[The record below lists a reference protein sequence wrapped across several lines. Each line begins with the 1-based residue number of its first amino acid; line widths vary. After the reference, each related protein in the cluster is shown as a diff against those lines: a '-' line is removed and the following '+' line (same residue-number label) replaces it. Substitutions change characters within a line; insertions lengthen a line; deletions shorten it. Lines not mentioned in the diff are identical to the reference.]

1 MPKSKRT
8 LRLAGGP
15 ALLLVAAL
23 TVTGCG
29 SGGIDLPARPSLSAP
44 SGLRLI
50 QSSPTGIQLFWEPV
64 SEASSYRIYWT
75 EGTTVSP
82 ETGRMLRSSTTTLLQ
97 SGLRE
102 GATYAYAV
110 AAVDARDH
118 EGRLSS
124 VVTTTLG
131 VTPHGAPQNVRAT
144 AGDAQVTIDW
154 DRVPN
159 ASGYRVGVT
168 SAQGMSTVVPDP
180 AVPPI
185 VHQKLLNRTTYTYTV
200 QTKFGEQL
208 GPPSLPV
215 SATPMPTQPGI
226 PLIIDVQIRTVAGF
240 TAGGVASHGIVS
252 LTWTAADHAERY
264 QVYAKRNQGPEIP
277 LIPDDHPLRATS
289 FDHKVDYETEYEY
302 RIEALNEGVASGRLN
317 PPPVR
322 AWVPRPLENGRPY
335 YYLVRSAALTAV
347 PRSGSSVSY
356 TATELAAS
364 AEVSAVPRD
373 DVFMTPPTGVTVVD
387 TPRDSGNSLTMTW
400 KPSTTRGITEQ
411 RLYRS
416 KSGIPGSYTLLQTF
430 AGNATSTFNDN
441 TVTDGSL
448 LFYALSAMAGDME
461 SDLSAAASGFAL
473 SNSALVPPTDL
484 SVTDTLDDS
493 GGSLTVTWVPSTSG
507 NVTAQRLYR
516 SKDGGSYTVLKDLT
530 DPLQDRFVDDQTVL
544 AGPVYSYKIHA
555 LRDTQ
560 ESAPS
565 NQADGI
571 ARVNAEPFP
580 PRSLQAADV
589 PEDLGGVISLSW
601 TPSVSENVTE
611 HRLYRSTTSGG
622 PYQLVAAFEDN
633 VPSRYTDVGVPGAP
647 SPTGLVVVPD
657 GSDLLITWSPVA
669 EAVDGYRLSWW
680 EQDRLGGILSS
691 GTESDIVTERFVH
704 RDLTPGSRYVYAV
717 QVRGYPAVSYPVQ
730 ADAP

>member
-1 MPKSKRT
+1 
-8 LRLAGGP
+8 
-15 ALLLVAAL
+15 
-23 TVTGCG
+23 
-29 SGGIDLPARPSLSAP
+29 
-44 SGLRLI
+44 
-50 QSSPTGIQLFWEPV
+50 
-64 SEASSYRIYWT
+64 
-75 EGTTVSP
+75 
-82 ETGRMLRSSTTTLLQ
+82 
-97 SGLRE
+97 
-102 GATYAYAV
+102 V

-131 VTPHGAPQNVRAT
+131 VTPHDAPQNVRAT

-159 ASGYRVGVT
+159 ASGYRVTVT
-168 SAQGMSTVVPDP
+168 SPQSVSTVVPDP
-180 AVPPI
+180 SEPPI
-185 VHQKLLNRTTYTYTV
+185 VHQRLLNRTTYTYTV
-200 QTKFGEQL
+200 QAKFGEQL
-208 GPPSLPV
+208 GPPSFPV
-215 SATPMPTQPGI
+215 PATPMPTQPGI

-252 LTWTAADHAERY
+252 LTWTKSDHAESY
-264 QVYAKRNQGPEIP
+264 QVYAKRDQGPEIA
-277 LIPDDHPLRATS
+277 LIPDDHPLTATS
-289 FDHKVDYETEYEY
+289 FDHEVDYETEYEY
-302 RIEALNEGVASGRLN
+302 RIEALNEGVASGQLTPP

-335 YYLVRSAALTAV
+335 YYVVRTAVLTAV
-347 PRSGSSVSY
+347 PRSGSTVSY
-356 TATELAAS
+356 TSTEPAAS
-364 AEVSAVPRD
+364 AEVSAVPGD
-373 DVFMTPPTGVTVVD
+373 DIFMTSPTAVTVVD
-387 TPRDSGNSLTMTW
+387 TPRDSGNSLTISW
-400 KPSTTRGITEQ
+400 RPSTTRGITEQ

-416 KSGIPGSYTLLQTF
+416 ETGIPDSYTLLQTF
-430 AGNATSTFNDN
+430 AGNGTSTFNDG

-461 SDLSAAASGFAL
+461 SARSAAASGFAL

-493 GGSLTVTWVPSTSG
+493 GGSLTVTWVPSTSSH
-507 NVTAQRLYR
+507 VTAQRLYR
-516 SKDGGSYTVLKDLT
+516 SKDGGAYTVLKDLT
-530 DPLQDRFVDDQTVL
+530 DPLQDRFVDDQTIL

-555 LRDTQ
+555 LKDTQ

-565 NQADGI
+565 NQVDGI
-571 ARVNAEPFP
+571 AIVNPAPFP

-589 PEDLGGVISLSW
+589 PEDFGGVISLSW
-601 TPSVSENVTE
+601 TPSVSEDVTE

-633 VPSRYTDVGVPGAP
+633 VPSRYTDAGVPGAP

-680 EQDRLGGILSS
+680 EQDSLGGILSS